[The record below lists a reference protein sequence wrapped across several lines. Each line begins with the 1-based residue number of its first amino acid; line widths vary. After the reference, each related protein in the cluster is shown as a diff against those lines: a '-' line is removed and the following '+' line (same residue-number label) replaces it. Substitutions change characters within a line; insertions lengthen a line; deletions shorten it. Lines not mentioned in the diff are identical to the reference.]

1 MLSREGKG
9 ARKARVPLKIRRQGR
24 QEGRA
29 VVLWGRDFGGSGK
42 SKSRAFG
49 VSSPGIFEEQQR
61 ASMAVADGEVVGRQ
75 ER

>member
-1 MLSREGKG
+1 M
-9 ARKARVPLKIRRQGR
+9 I
-24 QEGRA
+24 
-29 VVLWGRDFGGSGK
+29 LWGRDFGGSGK
-42 SKSRAFG
+42 GKSRAFG